1 MKLNEEK
8 RVAFIGA
15 GYMGKEHVRAFQDI
29 PNVLLSGV
37 FSRTREQS
45 EQMAKQFSIAEVCE
59 SISELYA
66 STQADLVVIA
76 VPELALQ
83 DICRE
88 AFKYPWMCL
97 IEKPAGYNLAD
108 AEAINALALTEG
120 AQAFVALNRRHY
132 GSTRTLLRHL
142 ASSSGQRI
150 IHLCDQEDQV
160 AALSAGQPKLVV
172 KNWMYANSIHIID
185 YLTILGRGKIKSVEQ
200 VVPWNPELPRFVL
213 AKILYDSGD
222 IGIYEAHCNIP
233 GPWSVSVSLEKQ
245 RLEMRPLERIQI
257 QEYGSRSSALLPADK
272 WDDEFKPELRLQAQ
286 EAIKALDRQTHL
298 LPKISESLI
307 SMQLVQEI
315 YGV

>member
-1 MKLNEEK
+1 M
-8 RVAFIGA
+8 
-15 GYMGKEHVRAFQDI
+15 
-29 PNVLLSGV
+29 
-37 FSRTREQS
+37 
-45 EQMAKQFSIAEVCE
+45 
-59 SISELYA
+59 
-66 STQADLVVIA
+66 
-76 VPELALQ
+76 
-83 DICRE
+83 
-88 AFKYPWMCL
+88 
-97 IEKPAGYNLAD
+97 
-108 AEAINALALTEG
+108 
-120 AQAFVALNRRHY
+120 
-132 GSTRTLLRHL
+132 
-142 ASSSGQRI
+142 
-150 IHLCDQEDQV
+150 CDQEDQV